1 MGLRTG
7 ISIGMVAVACSCFG
21 LASGCGQKDTGQV
34 VNETAADIQK
44 SRAEAAQK
52 IREVQNNP
60 NIPPAQKQAIIGRL
74 QGQAGGGTSETAA
87 RNAVAPKVGVGGNK

>member
-1 MGLRTG
+1 MRLRTG
-7 ISIGMVAVACSCFG
+7 INMVVAACSCLG
-21 LASGCGQKDTGQV
+21 LAFGCGQKDTGLV